1 MSRKAKI
8 LPKVDAKGI
17 RELPD
22 SELIAILRAADPLI
36 MAGGRTL
43 LSRIL
48 KGSRERKVL
57 DLKLDLCPSYGYYSK
72 LPYPE
77 IVKRIDWAI
86 TKGYLSID
94 YLGRLPVLTFTDA
107 GWEIERN
114 TYSDE
119 LLKRLTQIANG
130 PVTTA
135 DIQFLKDKDR
145 SLIFTLL
152 DKIDAG
158 KDYRLLSVLE
168 KWRKIDYKKVQS
180 CIFEVIHSLESRKE
194 NAE

>member
-57 DLKLDLCPSYGYYSK
+57 DLKLDSCPSYGYYHE

-86 TKGYLSID
+86 TKGYLAID
-94 YLGRLPVLTFTDA
+94 YLGRLPVLAFTAA

-114 TYSDE
+114 TYCVF
-119 LLKRLTQIANG
+119 R
-130 PVTTA
+130 
-135 DIQFLKDKDR
+135 
-145 SLIFTLL
+145 
-152 DKIDAG
+152 
-158 KDYRLLSVLE
+158 
-168 KWRKIDYKKVQS
+168 
-180 CIFEVIHSLESRKE
+180 
-194 NAE
+194 